1 MDAGRRQTLVAASSA
16 RAQLSDCDMS
26 TASQPPHGA
35 QIRVAMAV
43 SGLMMAHQVAGKAT
57 RDAIFLSEFKVA
69 ALPTMVATA
78 AIAAVVISFWRG
90 RTLVRFGPFRV
101 TAVSFAASGV
111 LQVAEWMLL
120 CYQPRMAACAL
131 YLHVVA
137 FGAVLLSGFWSVI
150 NECFD
155 PRSAKNIF
163 GRISGM

>member
-1 MDAGRRQTLVAASSA
+1 M
-16 RAQLSDCDMS
+16 
-26 TASQPPHGA
+26 
-35 QIRVAMAV
+35 AMTV

-57 RDAIFLSEFKVA
+57 RDAIFLSQFKTT

-78 AIAAVVISFWRG
+78 ALAAVVISFWRG

-120 CYQPRMAACAL
+120 RYQPRMAACAI

-137 FGAVLLSGFWSVI
+137 FGAVL
-150 NECFD
+150 
-155 PRSAKNIF
+155 KK
-163 GRISGM
+163 